1 MPDSP
6 EPTQPAAFTSEQLLR
21 MWDDFTRVEADE
33 IGGHPGLLVNAL
45 QDKFGL
51 SKDEAAR
58 QVQDF
63 LDDGDAANNSEAG
76 GRAADGAAKP

>member
-1 MPDSP
+1 MTDPSD
-6 EPTQPAAFTSEQLLR
+6 PTTPAAFTAEQLLKT
-21 MWDDFTRVEADE
+21 WDDFTASEADE
-33 IGGHPGLLVNAL
+33 INGHPGLLVNAL

-63 LDDGDAANNSEAG
+63 LDDGDATNNSEAG
-76 GRAADGAAKP
+76 TTGQTP